1 MTTTV
6 IYGTRA
12 RPGSPTP
19 RLTGADSGS
28 PSPTSRERRA
38 GSGSR
43 EASASARSVS
53 RFPPGS
59 SGSTSAP
66 GRIDLAAF
74 AEYLGQPA
82 VADAAHGVWAFGPAT
97 SPAAPPSVEAPD
109 FTLPDI
115 EGNMHSLTDY
125 NRLSREKGAPLLL
138 GLLARLPPRPAGL
151 AGHLRGDP
159 GQGVRH
165 PRHRVGH
172 RGRSRRPRVYP
183 PRGGWRH
190 AASDPGHHG
199 AGTRSS
205 RSGPACRRIRA

>member
-12 RPGSPTP
+12 TGIPGASTDRGGLWLSFADFERATGWEWKPRGVCLGEICVPIPPRKQWIDERAGADRPRRVRGVPWAASRRGRRARRLGFRSCDVAGGTAQRRGP
-19 RLTGADSGS
+19 RLHA
-28 PSPTSRERRA
+28 SR
-38 GSGSR
+38 SR
-43 EASASARSVS
+43 GEHA
-53 RFPPGS
+53 
-59 SGSTSAP
+59 
-66 GRIDLAAF
+66 
-74 AEYLGQPA
+74 
-82 VADAAHGVWAFGPAT
+82 
-97 SPAAPPSVEAPD
+97 
-109 FTLPDI
+109 LP
-115 EGNMHSLTDY
+115 H
-125 NRLSREKGAPLLL
+125 RLSREKGAPLLL

-190 AASDPGHHG
+190 AATDPGHHG